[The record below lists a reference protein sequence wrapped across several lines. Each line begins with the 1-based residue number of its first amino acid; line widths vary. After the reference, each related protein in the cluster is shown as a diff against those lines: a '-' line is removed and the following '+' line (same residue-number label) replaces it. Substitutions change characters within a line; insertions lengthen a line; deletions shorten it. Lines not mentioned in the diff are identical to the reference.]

1 MPKQLR
7 QRISG
12 RSSTTK
18 HFESSSIVFLSLPHC
33 YLEPEVT
40 RKRVNSGGGTGL
52 GILTRFRFYGPEKT
66 TQWLETRVTKIKE
79 QLKESVNYYLK

>member
-18 HFESSSIVFLSLPHC
+18 HFENSSIVFLSLPHC
-33 YLEPEVT
+33 YIEPEVT
-40 RKRVNSGGGTGL
+40 RKRVNSGGGNGL

-66 TQWLETRVTKIKE
+66 MQWLETRLTKIEE

>member
-1 MPKQLR
+1 MPKQLW
-7 QRISG
+7 QRRSG

-18 HFESSSIVFLSLPHC
+18 HFEGGSIVFFSLPHC

-40 RKRVNSGGGTGL
+40 RKRVNGGGGNGL
-52 GILTRFRFYGPEKT
+52 GIPTRFRFHGPEKAML
-66 TQWLETRVTKIKE
+66 WLETRLTKIEE